1 MNAWLA
7 DTDAEKNENPW
18 IVYHATRVRRE
29 RRRVL
34 NQRYR
39 STGNGAWKPFVP
51 VTPGMVARAATHLQ
65 TVLYSDA
72 RMKETA
78 HVL

>member
-7 DTDAEKNENPW
+7 DDTATTGDNPW
-18 IVYHATRVRRE
+18 FVYHATRVRRE

-34 NQRYR
+34 NAKYKT
-39 STGNGAWKPFVP
+39 TGNGPWVP
-51 VTPGMVARAATHLQ
+51 PTPITPEMIAAAATHLQ

-72 RMKETA
+72 RMKDTA

>member
-7 DTDAEKNENPW
+7 DEGATTGDNPW

-29 RRRVL
+29 RRRTL
-34 NQRYR
+34 NRRYKT
-39 STGNGAWKPFVP
+39 TGQGAWKPFVP
-51 VTPGMVARAATHLQ
+51 VTPEMIARAAAHLQ
-65 TVLYSDA
+65 TVLCSDA